1 MGKIC
6 IDKHKSG
13 VEARRNPARPGNL
26 NQEGTMATDNIPGTA
41 KKESNEMDYNIPG
54 TEETFR
60 RSAITLYMDERVMT
74 KLRFMAYR
82 ENTTITSLIS
92 EALAT
97 YLKWMKKAELEE
109 QAIEKA
115 EKTKQE
121 LEEAGLLLDVII
133 RERKLRSKQK
143 RAKELYARRH
153 PGIMSTVEIK
163 RRNRR
168 LAKKDNV

>member
-1 MGKIC
+1 MK
-6 IDKHKSG
+6 
-13 VEARRNPARPGNL
+13 
-26 NQEGTMATDNIPGTA
+26 EGRGRQTMNNNIP
-41 KKESNEMDYNIPG
+41 D

-60 RSAITLYMDERVMT
+60 RASITIYMDERVMT
-74 KLRFMAYR
+74 KMRFMAYR

-109 QAIEKA
+109 KAMDKA

-153 PGIMSTVEIK
+153 PGIMSPVEIK